1 MDTRSVSFDG
11 MPSGAGTQEQM
22 ESGSV
27 PGRIEVIGRIEI
39 AERELDE
46 AKRALD
52 SLLRTMKVASRTET
66 TPVTRA
72 VTDAFD
78 RIRVAQVN
86 LRELRELLGA
96 PAQ

>member
-1 MDTRSVSFDG
+1 
-11 MPSGAGTQEQM
+11 M

-27 PGRIEVIGRIEI
+27 LGRIEI

-46 AKRALD
+46 ARRALD
-52 SLLRTMKVASRTET
+52 LLLRTMKVASRTET
-66 TPVTRA
+66 TTVTRA

-86 LRELRELLGA
+86 LRELRELLTA
-96 PAQ
+96 AAE